1 LAQSPSTANVT
12 AQPATQ
18 SATQPTLPQP
28 APNPQSGQNQQP
40 SASPQPPASS
50 QSPNPQPSGSG
61 SAAASSATKGS
72 IQRLSGD
79 RLQLNFRDAEVE
91 TVAAA
96 FAQLIGRSILVD
108 ARVKGRMSLESPR
121 PLNKEQAL
129 ALFQAAL
136 RLQLFAMVQVGDSL
150 RVVPEVDAKLHGGPV
165 QSSESPS
172 PGSEAVVSRVFRLRY
187 ELANNI
193 LPIIRPLVPPNNTI
207 SAMASNN
214 SLVVTDYASNLERIA
229 QLIEELDAPA
239 KSEFISI
246 PIKHASASDVAG
258 LVSRLLDASEVPP
271 CLARVQA
278 DLHPRKAW
286 GHRQVCK
293 RVQALSDRAWARC
306 KRVPQALAQAARQQ
320 LQGLVARAWPWVAG
334 SHRSLAHQADRQAR
348 SAGSAGW

>member
-1 LAQSPSTANVT
+1 MSTMQRLSFFLPYLLVLVPLAAPLKVLGQSLQTRTENAYAQLAQSPSTANNT

-239 KSEFISI
+239 
-246 PIKHASASDVAG
+246 
-258 LVSRLLDASEVPP
+258 
-271 CLARVQA
+271 
-278 DLHPRKAW
+278 
-286 GHRQVCK
+286 
-293 RVQALSDRAWARC
+293 
-306 KRVPQALAQAARQQ
+306 
-320 LQGLVARAWPWVAG
+320 
-334 SHRSLAHQADRQAR
+334 
-348 SAGSAGW
+348 